1 MPEKPA
7 EKNTTAETKKPAETK
22 PEPAAKNTT
31 AEPAAKNTT
40 AEPEKNNTIV
50 KKVKNLI
57 KHPEKAKEEEAN
69 DKIKNAT
76 GVDVHKKAENF
87 LKNAKKPI
95 LAKRTTGNDTKT
107 DEKTST
113 FTKFSAFLMMT
124 LTALVL

>member
-1 MPEKPA
+1 MG
-7 EKNTTAETKKPAETK
+7 
-22 PEPAAKNTT
+22 
-31 AEPAAKNTT
+31 T

-57 KHPEKAKEEEAN
+57 KHPEKAKEEAKKATKKAEEAN

-76 GVDVHKKAENF
+76 GVDVHRKAENF

-113 FTKFSAFLMMT
+113 FTKFSAFLMIT